1 MDVEIIFH
9 IKEVR
14 KEKNIT
20 LRELSEKSGIS
31 KSEISFIEN
40 GQRDPTLHTMC
51 LLSLALG
58 VPPAKLFSVKVKR

>member
-14 KEKNIT
+14 EEKKIT

-31 KSEISFIEN
+31 KSEINFIEN
-40 GQRDPTLHTMC
+40 GQREPTLHTVC

-58 VPPAKLFSVKVKR
+58 VRPEKLFTVKVKR

>member
-14 KEKNIT
+14 EEKKIT

-31 KSEISFIEN
+31 KSEINFIEN
-40 GQRDPTLHTMC
+40 GQRDPTLHTMY

-58 VPPAKLFSVKVKR
+58 VPPEKLFTVKVKR

>member
-14 KEKNIT
+14 EEKKIT

-31 KSEISFIEN
+31 KSEINFIEN
-40 GQRDPTLHTMC
+40 GQREPTLHTVC

-58 VPPAKLFSVKVKR
+58 VQPEKLFTVKVKR

>member
-14 KEKNIT
+14 EEKKIT

-40 GQRDPTLHTMC
+40 GQH
-51 LLSLALG
+51 LLI
-58 VPPAKLFSVKVKR
+58 

>member
-14 KEKNIT
+14 EEKKIT

-31 KSEISFIEN
+31 KSEINFIEN
-40 GQRDPTLHTMC
+40 GQREPTLHTVC

-58 VPPAKLFSVKVKR
+58 ARPEKLFTVKVKR